1 MDKKLVIPGD
11 FLSDDVKNANDGT
24 TYVEDGKVFAA
35 VYGLAS
41 VKNNVKVV
49 PLSGKYIPKRGDI
62 VVATISEVTRSNWIA
77 DIRSP
82 YDGLLHI
89 SEYPKRI
96 DNDDMANH
104 IGVGESVMALVKDV
118 DPSMKV
124 ELTLSDRRLRR
135 IDDGRII
142 EVAPSNVSRM
152 IGRSGSMIA
161 LLKNNTNCN
170 VFVGQNGRIWITG
183 KESGLDLAEKTILKI
198 DNESHISGLTERI
211 TKFLKEE
218 KGEKVAE
225 PKKKSESEPEIKEEI
240 ETEEQAE
247 EVKDL
252 PEEEKT
258 IEEDTSETIFDD
270 LLGDEE

>member
-1 MDKKLVIPGD
+1 MIPGD

-41 VKNNVKVV
+41 LKNNVKVV
-49 PLSGKYIPKRGDI
+49 PLSGKYIPKHGDI
-62 VVATISEVTRSNWIA
+62 VVATISEVTHSNWIA

-96 DNDDMANH
+96 DNDDMAKH
-104 IGVGESVMALVKDV
+104 INVGESVMALVKDV

-124 ELTLSDRRLRR
+124 ELTLNDRRLRR
-135 IDDGRII
+135 IDEGRII
-142 EVAPSNVSRM
+142 EVSPSNVPRL
-152 IGRSGSMIA
+152 IGRNGSMIT

-183 KESGLDLAEKTILKI
+183 KESDMDFAEKAILKI
-198 DNESHISGLTERI
+198 DNESYVSGLTERI
-211 TKFLKEE
+211 TRFLKEE
-218 KGEKVAE
+218 KGEIYKESGEE
-225 PKKKSESEPEIKEEI
+225 PEPEIEKEEI
-240 ETEEQAE
+240 ETYEEIE
-247 EVKDL
+247 DIPV
-252 PEEEKT
+252 EEET
-258 IEEDTSETIFDD
+258 VEENASDGLLDE

>member
-104 IGVGESVMALVKDV
+104 IGVGESVMALVKEV

-161 LLKNNTNCN
+161 LLKSNTNCN

-218 KGEKVAE
+218 KGEKIEE
-225 PKKKSESEPEIKEEI
+225 PEKKSKSEPEIKEEI
-240 ETEEQAE
+240 KTEEQAE

-258 IEEDTSETIFDD
+258 IEEDTSEAILDD

>member
-96 DNDDMANH
+96 DNDDMAKH
-104 IGVGESVMALVKDV
+104 IGVGESVMALVKEV

-183 KESGLDLAEKTILKI
+183 KENGLDLAEKTILKI

-218 KGEKVAE
+218 KGEKVEE
-225 PKKKSESEPEIKEEI
+225 PKKKSEPEPEIKEEI

-258 IEEDTSETIFDD
+258 IEEDTSEAILDD

>member
-1 MDKKLVIPGD
+1 MDKKLVIPGE

-104 IGVGESVMALVKDV
+104 IGVGESVMALVKEV

-218 KGEKVAE
+218 KGEKRQE
-225 PKKKSESEPEIKEEI
+225 PEKKSEPEPEIKEEI
-240 ETEEQAE
+240 KTEEQAE